1 MSAPFQVYPE
11 KCRLCGAE
19 RCCIEDHSMYTH
31 SRDCQWRTDPSWRK
45 GQKPVQTGHLDLAV
59 RWSSGSS
66 TINATITQEQYQRIL
81 AITQEKS

>member
-1 MSAPFQVYPE
+1 MSKPSQVYPE

-19 RCCIEDHSMYTH
+19 RCRIEDHDMYTH
-31 SRDCQWRTDPSWRK
+31 SQDCQWRTDPSWRK
-45 GQKPVQTGHLDLAV
+45 EQKPVQTGHLDLAV
-59 RWSSGSS
+59 RWSNGSS